1 MKKFFEFYN
10 WCVDKMVKKI
20 FAVVGSA
27 LLFLLIIGAS
37 SAADIDINN
46 DGTFSDV
53 QNGINQARS
62 GDTIYLNNH
71 TFTGSGSEISVAGG
85 WFSNKDEITIDGSIN
100 PNKGGTGNEMSTLD
114 AKSSSRVFNIGASS
128 ITLKNIII
136 TNGKYSGRDAMV
148 LVFTV
153 QVLILFWKTVLSVTV
168 KHHLAQEEMFILH
181 YIQKIQ

>member
-1 MKKFFEFYN
+1 MRKFFEFYN

-53 QNGINQARS
+53 QNGINQAQS

-71 TFTGSGSEISVAGG
+71 TFAGSGSEISVAGG
-85 WFSNKDEITIDGSIN
+85 WFSNKDKITIDGSIN
-100 PNKGGTGNEMSTLD
+100 PNKGGTGNEVRNKTI
-114 AKSSSRVFNIGASS
+114 IG
-128 ITLKNIII
+128 LK
-136 TNGKYSGRDAMV
+136 
-148 LVFTV
+148 FC
-153 QVLILFWKTVLSVTV
+153 
-168 KHHLAQEEMFILH
+168 
-181 YIQKIQ
+181 

>member
-1 MKKFFEFYN
+1 
-10 WCVDKMVKKI
+10 MVKKI
-20 FAVVGSA
+20 IAVVGSA

-100 PNKGGTGNEMSTLD
+100 QRWN
-114 AKSSSRVFNIGASS
+114 R
-128 ITLKNIII
+128 
-136 TNGKYSGRDAMV
+136 
-148 LVFTV
+148 
-153 QVLILFWKTVLSVTV
+153 
-168 KHHLAQEEMFILH
+168 
-181 YIQKIQ
+181 

>member
-1 MKKFFEFYN
+1 
-10 WCVDKMVKKI
+10 MVKKI

-53 QNGINQARS
+53 QNGINQAQS

-85 WFSNKDEITIDGSIN
+85 WFSNKDKITIDGSI
-100 PNKGGTGNEMSTLD
+100 
-114 AKSSSRVFNIGASS
+114 
-128 ITLKNIII
+128 
-136 TNGKYSGRDAMV
+136 
-148 LVFTV
+148 
-153 QVLILFWKTVLSVTV
+153 ILFWKTVLSVTV